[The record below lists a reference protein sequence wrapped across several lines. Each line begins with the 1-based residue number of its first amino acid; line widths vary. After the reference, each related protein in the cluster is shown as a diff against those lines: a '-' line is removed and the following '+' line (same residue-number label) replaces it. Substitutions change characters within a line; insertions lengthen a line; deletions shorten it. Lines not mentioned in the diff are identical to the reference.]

1 MCFFITI
8 GFAHLLNLFMCNF
21 EEEIKKDIKT
31 ILNDEFPEE
40 AIVILG
46 ENRGQLF
53 ARIPKIVTKR
63 LKLKKGSK
71 LFFKVYNDKNKKPQI
86 EVKVDGN

>member
-1 MCFFITI
+1 MTENKENVPKEQVK
-8 GFAHLLNLFMCNF
+8 A
-21 EEEIKKDIKT
+21 DIKA
-31 ILNDEFPEE
+31 ILEGQYPEE

-63 LKLKKGSK
+63 LKLQKGSK
-71 LFFKVYNDKNKKPQI
+71 LLFKISNDKNTKPKL
-86 EVKVDGN
+86 EVEVTNG